1 MAGSAGLDMND
12 AELGHLSVPLRGYTV
27 EDQPEVAPLSGGQRS
42 SGNGL
47 DIHIG
52 LPRADEVHRLGGVLG
67 DEIGVVPEEHLR
79 TDAGDG
85 AVAGIDDVAFE
96 VGDAGADVVR
106 GLAHGQVTELEAGR
120 VRVERRI
127 GRGGFRRAASVL
139 ERNDDNRGN
148 DRDDHRSD
156 YHREPVAIAG
166 RLRDGLQAGI
176 HERNLT
182 TVT

>member
-1 MAGSAGLDMND
+1 MNN
-12 AELGHLSVPLRGYTV
+12 AELGHLSIPLRRDTV
-27 EDQPEVAPLSGGQRS
+27 EDQAEVAPLSGGERS
-42 SGNGL
+42 GGNRF

-67 DEIGVVPEEHLR
+67 DEIGVIPEEHLR
-79 TDAGDG
+79 IDAGDG

-106 GLAHGQVTELEAGR
+106 GLAHGHVTELETGR
-120 VRVERRI
+120 IRVEWRI
-127 GRGGFRRAASVL
+127 GRRGFRRAASVL
-139 ERNDDNRGN
+139 KGKDDNRGN
-148 DRDDHRSD
+148 DRDDHGGD
-156 YHREPVAIAG
+156 YHREPVAIVG
-166 RLRDGLQAGI
+166 RVRCGLQAGI